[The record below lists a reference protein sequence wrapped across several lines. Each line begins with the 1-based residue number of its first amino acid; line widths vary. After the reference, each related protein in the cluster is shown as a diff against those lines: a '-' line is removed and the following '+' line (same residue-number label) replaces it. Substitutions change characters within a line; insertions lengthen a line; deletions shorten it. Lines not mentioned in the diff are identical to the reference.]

1 MAGET
6 PAKVEQYVMMDV
18 DVWVRGQQD
27 ATTRKIEG
35 VPEDA
40 AMWTDE
46 DVRSLL
52 EQMLLALE
60 RAKNPNGETPTISL
74 RGFSWIVSP
83 DPKGVL
89 IHLEMQM
96 GTASAGPF
104 AIDEARLTEIISR
117 VMGGPKPSVM
127 IH

>member
-1 MAGET
+1 
-6 PAKVEQYVMMDV
+6 MDV
-18 DVWVRGQQD
+18 DVWVRGRQD
-27 ATTRKIEG
+27 AMTRKIEG
-35 VPEDA
+35 IPEDA
-40 AMWTDE
+40 AEWTDE

-60 RAKNPNGETPTISL
+60 RAKNPTGDAPAISL

-83 DPKGVL
+83 EENGVL
-89 IHLEMQM
+89 VHLEMQL

-104 AIDEARLTEIISR
+104 DIDETRLTEMISR
-117 VMGGPKPSVM
+117 VMGGPKPSTL